1 MVNDALE
8 LVYTLPRGDLKG
20 GQRITEQRRKVPLI
34 GATNVAFGGKTGT
47 NHKVLC
53 LSSAAVRCLD
63 GPAALF
69 GVEMGVC
76 HHTFERRLALD
87 VEDFVAVVEV
97 VSELFVARVVVRPVV
112 PISVS
117 CEYSS
122 NLGAC

>member
-63 GPAALF
+63 GPAASSVLKWAS
-69 GVEMGVC
+69 V
-76 HHTFERRLALD
+76 TTLSN
-87 VEDFVAVVEV
+87 AVWLLM
-97 VSELFVARVVVRPVV
+97 SRTL
-112 PISVS
+112 SQWS
-117 CEYSS
+117 K
-122 NLGAC
+122 